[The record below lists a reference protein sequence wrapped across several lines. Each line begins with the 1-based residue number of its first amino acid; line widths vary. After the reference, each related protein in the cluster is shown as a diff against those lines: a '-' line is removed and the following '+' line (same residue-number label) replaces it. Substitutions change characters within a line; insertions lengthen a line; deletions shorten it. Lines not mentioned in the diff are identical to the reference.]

1 MKAGTAAWRLASKER
16 SLLDSLLEEMEEE
29 DSAGVEGLHEDIR
42 LKLAETEE
50 ARDAVAG
57 ALLDIKRRVD
67 ACRAEKKRLDK
78 RINTMERLYE
88 RVENQV
94 KETMKSVGLKSLE
107 GATTTI
113 TAVTRED
120 SKLEITDR
128 DAILARPEFLK
139 PPGPPEIDNSKVV
152 EAIENGQFVTG
163 ARLRDTTFLKIR

>member
-29 DSAGVEGLHEDIR
+29 DGAGVEGLHDDIR

-57 ALLDIKRRVD
+57 ALLDLKRRVE

-78 RINTMERLYE
+78 RINTMETLCE

-94 KETMKSVGLKSLE
+94 KETMKSVGLKTLE

-113 TAVTRED
+113 TAVTRGN
-120 SKLEITDR
+120 SKLKIIDR
-128 DAILARPEFLK
+128 DALLAKPEFLK
-139 PPGPPEIDNSKVV
+139 PPPPPEIDNTKVI
-152 EAIENGQFVTG
+152 EAIESGQVVEG
-163 ARLRDTTFLKIR
+163 AALIETTFLKIR